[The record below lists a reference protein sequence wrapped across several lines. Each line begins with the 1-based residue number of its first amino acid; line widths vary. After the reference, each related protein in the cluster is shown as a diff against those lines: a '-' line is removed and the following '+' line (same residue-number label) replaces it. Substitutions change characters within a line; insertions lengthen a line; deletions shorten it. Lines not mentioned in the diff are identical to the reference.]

1 MLISRRTAVLS
12 ALATPALLSRAWSQ
26 TTPDKIRLGQPTNSL
41 SFLKTFASRALNSFA
56 AENIALEYAS
66 VPGGDPAVLAAVDSG
81 DLDLAAVGSDT
92 TLAAIAKGQ
101 PFQIIYTLMNR
112 LPYDLTVSKAFLA
125 KSGIAADAPLDKR
138 LGVLQTAVV
147 GVTAL
152 GGAQDRVARW
162 LAVQGGIDPKAIKLA
177 TVGSPP
183 ALGAALENGR
193 IDAFVLSPPE
203 SAIAVD
209 RDYGVVLVRPS
220 KEIAG
225 VNNIPSLVL
234 AARAQPTAEVRG
246 RIVRSL
252 RAMNQAS
259 SEVLADPNKAAD
271 MIAEKF
277 FSKIPPSI
285 IRASVTALADGLVGE
300 GRFSD
305 ASIAALLQFAAQTG
319 GTAPQAKD
327 FWTNSYVEAA
337 LKKT

>member
-1 MLISRRTAVLS
+1 
-12 ALATPALLSRAWSQ
+12 
-26 TTPDKIRLGQPTNSL
+26 
-41 SFLKTFASRALNSFA
+41 
-56 AENIALEYAS
+56 
-66 VPGGDPAVLAAVDSG
+66 
-81 DLDLAAVGSDT
+81 
-92 TLAAIAKGQ
+92 
-101 PFQIIYTLMNR
+101 
-112 LPYDLTVSKAFLA
+112 
-125 KSGIAADAPLDKR
+125 
-138 LGVLQTAVV
+138 
-147 GVTAL
+147 
-152 GGAQDRVARW
+152 
-162 LAVQGGIDPKAIKLA
+162 
-177 TVGSPP
+177 
-183 ALGAALENGR
+183 
-193 IDAFVLSPPE
+193 LSPPE

-271 MIAEKF
+271 AITEKF
-277 FSKIPPSI
+277 FSKVSPSI
-285 IRASVTALADGLVGE
+285 IRASVTALADGLTGE

-319 GTAPQAKD
+319 GTAPQTKD

-337 LKKT
+337 LRKI

>member
-1 MLISRRTAVLS
+1 MFISRRAAILS
-12 ALATPALLSRAWSQ
+12 ALATPALVSRAWSQ
-26 TTPDKIRLGQPTNSL
+26 TTPNVIRMGQPTNSL
-41 SFLKTFASRALNSFA
+41 SFLKTFASRALDTFA
-56 AENIALEYAS
+56 AENITLEYAA
-66 VPGGDPAVLAAVDSG
+66 VPGGDPAAFAAVDSG

-92 TLAAIAKGQ
+92 ALAAIAKGQ

-125 KSGIAADAPLDKR
+125 KSEIAADAPLNKR
-138 LGVLQTAVV
+138 LSVLQTAVV

-177 TVGSPP
+177 TVGAPP

-225 VNNIPSLVL
+225 TDNIPSLVL
-234 AARAQPTAEVRG
+234 AARTEPTAEVRE

-252 RAMNQAS
+252 RAMNRAS

-271 MIAEKF
+271 AIAEKF
-277 FSKIPPSI
+277 FSKIPTPI
-285 IRASVTALADGLVGE
+285 IRASVSALADGLAGE
-300 GRFSD
+300 GRFSG
-305 ASIAALLQFAAQTG
+305 ASIAALLKFAAQTG
-319 GTAPQAKD
+319 GTATQTKD

>member
-1 MLISRRTAVLS
+1 
-12 ALATPALLSRAWSQ
+12 
-26 TTPDKIRLGQPTNSL
+26 
-41 SFLKTFASRALNSFA
+41 
-56 AENIALEYAS
+56 
-66 VPGGDPAVLAAVDSG
+66 
-81 DLDLAAVGSDT
+81 
-92 TLAAIAKGQ
+92 
-101 PFQIIYTLMNR
+101 
-112 LPYDLTVSKAFLA
+112 
-125 KSGIAADAPLDKR
+125 
-138 LGVLQTAVV
+138 
-147 GVTAL
+147 
-152 GGAQDRVARW
+152 
-162 LAVQGGIDPKAIKLA
+162 
-177 TVGSPP
+177 
-183 ALGAALENGR
+183 
-193 IDAFVLSPPE
+193 LSPPE

-234 AARAQPTAEVRG
+234 AAHAQPTAEVRG

-271 MIAEKF
+271 TIAEKF

-337 LKKT
+337 LRKT